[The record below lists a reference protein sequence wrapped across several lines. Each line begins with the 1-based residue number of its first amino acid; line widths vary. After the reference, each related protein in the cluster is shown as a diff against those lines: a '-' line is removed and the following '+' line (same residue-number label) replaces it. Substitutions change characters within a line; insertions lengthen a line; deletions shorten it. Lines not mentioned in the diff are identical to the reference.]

1 MYKFPDVEKWR
12 AKIVKDAQLAM
23 AEMCD
28 EPAFLRRPE
37 VRLPSDEE
45 RKGIEEMLWP
55 GVPTTQRKYPTLD
68 VFDPKLLDSPPSS
81 SPDSPLAPGGAARK
95 ARVLTKTTT
104 KKPTLTKEKP
114 NNENKNTRSKASTTT
129 HSFTAE
135 DKDLLVFMVKETQK
149 KKNSHLD
156 FRNFLEQTTL
166 KEYKKRMLD
175 PNRHEW
181 KTLNEYVQTISKGY
195 MNHLYEKYQNIRN
208 ETEDSEKTKA
218 TATTKLSKK
227 QREQL
232 QQQQQQS
239 GNMIETLFES
249 EPRIYPSDYSSFSEL
264 EQPLPPQQPTPEE
277 QIQQQQIRSTQAQRD
292 DSQSQRFP
300 RKQDSQIVD
309 EHPSAHRTS
318 ADNVIEELKEEIQ
331 ILNREKNV
339 LELENTHLK
348 SENFTLLKENEKLK
362 RNNER
367 LLKVQDAMANLQQKK
382 QQPHQHQQPSV
393 WGQHMTSIPPSDDT
407 SSIPPTNNNGFGSN
421 EDHQMGNAMNAFEE
435 SPWLQ
440 DLLNDEPT
448 LNGNSRHSHQSIP
461 PGFENATHTLENI
474 EGGAYAKI
482 TME

>member
-1 MYKFPDVEKWR
+1 
-12 AKIVKDAQLAM
+12 
-23 AEMCD
+23 
-28 EPAFLRRPE
+28 
-37 VRLPSDEE
+37 
-45 RKGIEEMLWP
+45 
-55 GVPTTQRKYPTLD
+55 
-68 VFDPKLLDSPPSS
+68 
-81 SPDSPLAPGGAARK
+81 
-95 ARVLTKTTT
+95 
-104 KKPTLTKEKP
+104 
-114 NNENKNTRSKASTTT
+114 
-129 HSFTAE
+129 
-135 DKDLLVFMVKETQK
+135 
-149 KKNSHLD
+149 
-156 FRNFLEQTTL
+156 
-166 KEYKKRMLD
+166 MLD

-208 ETEDSEKTKA
+208 ETEVSEKTKA
-218 TATTKLSKK
+218 TATTKLSRK
-227 QREQL
+227 QREQQ

-249 EPRIYPSDYSSFSEL
+249 EPRVYPSDYSTFSEL

-367 LLKVQDAMANLQQKK
+367 LLKVQDAMANLRQKK

-407 SSIPPTNNNGFGSN
+407 SSIPPPNNNGFGSN

-448 LNGNSRHSHQSIP
+448 LNGNSRHSHQIIP

>member
-1 MYKFPDVEKWR
+1 
-12 AKIVKDAQLAM
+12 
-23 AEMCD
+23 
-28 EPAFLRRPE
+28 
-37 VRLPSDEE
+37 
-45 RKGIEEMLWP
+45 
-55 GVPTTQRKYPTLD
+55 
-68 VFDPKLLDSPPSS
+68 
-81 SPDSPLAPGGAARK
+81 
-95 ARVLTKTTT
+95 
-104 KKPTLTKEKP
+104 
-114 NNENKNTRSKASTTT
+114 
-129 HSFTAE
+129 
-135 DKDLLVFMVKETQK
+135 
-149 KKNSHLD
+149 
-156 FRNFLEQTTL
+156 
-166 KEYKKRMLD
+166 MLD

-208 ETEDSEKTKA
+208 ETEVSEKTKA

-249 EPRIYPSDYSSFSEL
+249 EPRVYPSDYSTFSEL

-367 LLKVQDAMANLQQKK
+367 LLKVQDAMANLRQKK